1 MTEVRNL
8 EVLFLPRYERLGS
21 SSRVRCYQY
30 LPGLKKFGINCHIV
44 PLLSDRY
51 IRRLYTGRPIPWF
64 DVIAGFLRRGWECIR
79 NRRVDL
85 VWIERE
91 LLPWWPHW
99 LEGALLNLLAAPYVA
114 DFDDAI
120 FHRYDL
126 HKRSIVRKVL
136 GGKTDQ
142 FMRGAASVVVGNE
155 YLYARAVSAG
165 ARHVEI
171 LPSVVDTARYG
182 VSRRQSEHQIRIGWI
197 GAPVTASFLDL
208 VRQPLAQICAK
219 YNARVV
225 VIGAELRGWN
235 EVTTQTI
242 SWSEEIEQDLAEIID
257 IGIMPLTNG
266 PFEQGKCGYKLIQYM
281 AAGLPVVAS
290 PVGINKVIV
299 RHGVNGFLAD
309 GSTDWSTYLGLLC
322 EDSALRYRLGTKGR
336 TIAESEFSLK
346 MATPRLAEML
356 WRASARAEQSVPA

>member
-30 LPGLKKFGINCHIV
+30 LPGLRRFGINCHIA

-51 IRRLYTGRPIPWF
+51 ITRLYTGRPIPWL
-64 DVIAGFLRRGWECIR
+64 DVLVGLTRRVWECIR

-91 LLPWWPHW
+91 FLPWCPHW
-99 LEGALLNLLAAPYVA
+99 LEGALLNLLTAPYVA
-114 DFDDAI
+114 DFDDAV
-120 FHRYDL
+120 FHRYDR
-126 HKRSIVRKVL
+126 HKRSIVRRML
-136 GGKTDQ
+136 GCKTDQ
-142 FMRGAASVVVGNE
+142 FMKGAASVVVGNE
-155 YLYARAVSAG
+155 YLYARAVAAG
-165 ARHVEI
+165 ATHVEI
-171 LPSVVDTARYG
+171 LPSVVDTAKYKMY
-182 VSRRQSEHQIRIGWI
+182 RRKSGQQIRIGWI
-197 GAPVTASFLDL
+197 GAPVTASFLDS
-208 VRQPLAQICAK
+208 VRQPLAETCLK
-219 YNARVV
+219 YDARFV
-225 VIGAELRGWN
+225 VIGAESRGWK
-235 EVTTQTI
+235 EVKTQTI
-242 SWSEEIEQDLAEIID
+242 PWSEEIEQDLAEIID

-290 PVGINKVIV
+290 PVGINKLIV

-309 GSTDWSTYLGLLC
+309 GYSDWSTYLGLLC
-322 EDSALRYRLGTKGR
+322 EDSALRNRLGTEGR
-336 TIAESEFSLK
+336 KIAETEYSLK

-356 WRASARAEQSVPA
+356 WRASAISEQSVPA